1 MKHYDQI
8 LRVYADNGMRSA
20 ADWFSLGREVHADAK
35 PRAHSSHKGT
45 AADAPLALYTR
56 DQTRRRPPR

>member
-1 MKHYDQI
+1 MKHYDQA

-20 ADWFSLGREVHADAK
+20 ADWFSLGRQVQPDAK
-35 PRAHSSHKGT
+35 PRAQTTYKG
-45 AADAPLALYTR
+45 APGGEAVALFTR